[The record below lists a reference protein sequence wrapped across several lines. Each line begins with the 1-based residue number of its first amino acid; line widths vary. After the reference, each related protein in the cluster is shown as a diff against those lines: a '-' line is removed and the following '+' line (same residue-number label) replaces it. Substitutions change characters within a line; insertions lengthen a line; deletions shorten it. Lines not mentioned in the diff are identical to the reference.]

1 MAVYERLGADVEPLN
16 WGPASRLRISHGP
29 AGPRLA
35 MIRALPQLGG
45 FA

>member
-1 MAVYERLGADVEPLN
+1 MRGLEPTSRLLAEGVT
-16 WGPASRLRISHGP
+16 SRLRTSHGP
-29 AGPRLA
+29 AGTRLA